1 MMDDS
6 RPTNEELA
14 STIIET
20 SPIGIGVYDETGA
33 CIVANDAM
41 VTLVGATREQL
52 LKQNFHDI
60 ASWKESGLLEVAMAA
75 LREQAHV
82 RKELTVTTSFGRV
95 AELECHFVPFARGGL
110 LLLANDVSER
120 FKHQREKE
128 SLQNQLLQ
136 SQKMEAI
143 GQLAGGMAHDF
154 NNMLTIILGNANL
167 GLMGKD
173 EDTPDYLEFKEIMEA
188 SERAKELTM
197 KLLTFARK
205 ERLNTRTV
213 SVGEVINEL
222 YNMLARTLD
231 KKIRIDNRVAC
242 GCSVKIDKN
251 QIFQALLNICNNAA
265 DAMPGGGRLTL
276 NCGERTDQAY
286 CEMCRKF
293 HAGPYAELE
302 ISDTGVGMTDE
313 VRRRIIEPFF
323 TTKGSG
329 KGTGLGLSVT
339 HGIIKGHHGHLE
351 VESEPGEG
359 TTVRVLLPIA
369 EGPDEAK
376 PAQPVLEEFTGT
388 ETILVVDDEE
398 PVLRIVGRI
407 LERVGY
413 TVLLAPS
420 GKEALELYAQ
430 RADEIAA
437 VILDMVMPE
446 MGGEEV
452 YSQLKLF
459 NPQVKVILSSG
470 YSADGKADQLMER
483 GINAF
488 VQKPYAIQTL
498 RRIVRQVLDE

>member
-1 MMDDS
+1 MSDS

-14 STIIET
+14 STIIEM
-20 SPIGIGVYDETGA
+20 SPMGIAVTDETGQ
-33 CIVANDAM
+33 CIKVNAAM
-41 VTLVGATREQL
+41 GKMVGASQEQIL
-52 LKQNFHDI
+52 QQNYNDLE
-60 ASWKESGLLEVAMAA
+60 SWKQSGLLRVAHSA
-75 LREQAHV
+75 LQDREHKWIDV
-82 RKELTVTTSFGRV
+82 SLTTSFGKPV
-95 AELECHFVPFARGGL
+95 ELECHFVPFSQGGL
-110 LLLANDVSER
+110 FVLFNDVSER
-120 FKHQREKE
+120 LQHQREKE
-128 SLQNQLLQ
+128 SLQNQLMQ

-173 EDTPDYLEFKEIMEA
+173 EDTPDYLEFKEIVEA
-188 SERAKELTM
+188 SERAKDLTM

-205 ERLNTRTV
+205 ERLDTRTV
-213 SVGEVINEL
+213 PVREVIGEL
-222 YNMLARTLD
+222 CTMLARTLG
-231 KKIRIDNRVAC
+231 KKIHMDNRVTC

-251 QIFQALLNICNNAA
+251 QMLQAFLNICNNAA

-276 NCGERTDQAY
+276 SCGERSDLKL
-286 CEMCRKF
+286 CELCGQR

-302 ISDTGVGMTDE
+302 IADTGVGMTDE
-313 VRRRIIEPFF
+313 VRRRVIEPFF
-323 TTKGSG
+323 TTKGTG
-329 KGTGLGLSVT
+329 KGPGLGLSVT
-339 HGIIKGHHGHLE
+339 QGIINGHHGHLE
-351 VESEPGEG
+351 VESEPGQG
-359 TTVRVLLPIA
+359 TTVKVLLPMA
-369 EGPDEAK
+369 QGPDEAR
-376 PAQPVLEEFTGT
+376 PGQPPREEFSGT

-413 TVLLAPS
+413 TVLLAPG
-420 GKEALELYAQ
+420 GKEALELYAR

-452 YSQLKLF
+452 YSQLKLL

-470 YSADGKADQLMER
+470 YSTDGLAGQLMER

-498 RRIVRQVLDE
+498 RQIVRQVLDA